1 MTLDALID
9 IDADPAALAAIQ
21 EAADTILACGE
32 HQKKII
38 DDILNLSKLDA
49 GLLTVDPVPA
59 QPHDIIRRGMRIF
72 VPELKSKGITAQF
85 TLSDNFVTNCMRDWW
100 MVDPARLMQVLI
112 NLVTNAIKFTSQKS
126 GTREICVALDASKI
140 RPSFTDNFL
149 DEVNTAI
156 SGPDL
161 VTSNGKD
168 NSTPSENG
176 MYMLVHVRDTGI
188 GISKEMQAVLGQRF
202 HQAPKTHV
210 SYGGSGL
217 GLFIARRLCFLL
229 GGELHFDSDLGVGST
244 FSFFFHAQRTDPPIA
259 AHPTI
264 MTPNEAVK
272 RTYSFGSDTKSA
284 TEDFISHPRR
294 PSKPPPV
301 KVQKI
306 GDRKSSS
313 KRPRLGDG
321 YRVLV
326 VEDNILN
333 QKILRKQ
340 LAAQGC
346 ETVTANNGEEALEIL
361 KKGER
366 FTIVLM
372 DMEMPVMDGATA
384 TELIR
389 KYEAEAGG
397 HVPIIGTS
405 ANARFEQVQFMI
417 NAGMDD
423 VITKPFLILDLMEKI
438 RRVLYRFSRPL
449 SEAPLSPRQL
459 PSSPRE

>member
-1 MTLDALID
+1 MTLDALVD
-9 IDADPAALAAIQ
+9 IDADPAALSAIQ

-85 TLSDNFVTNCMRDWW
+85 TMTDAFCSDCIRSWW
-100 MVDPARLMQVLI
+100 LVDPARLMQVLI
-112 NLVTNAIKFTSQKS
+112 NLVTNAIKFTSQKN
-126 GTREICVALDASKI
+126 GKKEICVSLDSSRT

-149 DEVNTAI
+149 DEENAPNAQNRRTSVATAQE
-156 SGPDL
+156 DR
-161 VTSNGKD
+161 
-168 NSTPSENG
+168 
-176 MYMLVHVRDTGI
+176 MYMLVSVQDTGI
-188 GISKEMQAVLGQRF
+188 GISQEMKAVLGQRF

-229 GGELHFDSDLGVGST
+229 GGELHFDSELGVGST
-244 FSFFFHAQRTDPPIA
+244 FSFFFHAQRTDAPPTT
-259 AHPTI
+259 HPQ
-264 MTPNEAVK
+264 TPTEESTK
-272 RTYSFGSDTKSA
+272 RSYSFGNDSKSPA
-284 TEDFISHPRR
+284 EEYISSTRR
-294 PSKPPPV
+294 PSQPPPI
-301 KVQKI
+301 KM
-306 GDRKSSS
+306 
-313 KRPRLGDG
+313 PRLSKPERKGPKPGDG

-346 ETVTANNGEEALEIL
+346 ETVTANNGEEALGFL
-361 KKGER
+361 KRGEK
-366 FTIVLM
+366 FTVVLM

-384 TELIR
+384 TRLIR
-389 KYEAEAGG
+389 EYEVQYNSG

-417 NAGMDD
+417 NAGMVSQKACLHPQFRNGDAR
-423 VITKPFLILDLMEKI
+423 ITLDLCGLMT
-438 RRVLYRFSRPL
+438 R
-449 SEAPLSPRQL
+449 
-459 PSSPRE
+459 